1 MTSTYLY
8 QSSAVENSMHA
19 HIYLINMWHIYLIKK
34 NIKFSDF
41 LAGTWFD
48 FFHIKLK
55 NQKNIKFD
63 KKKRTHYYDES

>member
-8 QSSAVENSMHA
+8 LSSAVENSMHA
-19 HIYLINMWHIYLIKK
+19 HIYLIKK
-34 NIKFSDF
+34 ISNFQIS
-41 LAGTWFD
+41 D

-63 KKKRTHYYDES
+63 KKKTSKIIKNNTH